1 MPLASGA
8 KLGPYEIQS
17 PLGAGG
23 MGEVYRARD
32 QKLDRDV
39 ALEVLPERP
48 DGRHLALHRIAAI
61 ETCG

>member
-1 MPLASGA
+1 
-8 KLGPYEIQS
+8 
-17 PLGAGG
+17 